1 MRNLD
6 LDQYWPIPTRRT
18 ADAAHEPISS
28 AGGELPLPPLSYAT
42 LPPPLPSAPE
52 GVEPP
57 PDVLAAASAG
67 WLGSAPSGPPVQ
79 PLQEPLEGTERGA
92 LLAAHASPQDMALA
106 AHRPLAA
113 PMDAPALAVSLPP
126 LPQEKP
132 PGRWNLTPLIWGGS
146 GFIAG
151 MLAWHV
157 VGFWSFVSNV
167 VLNANDPRAQTLEA
181 FLPKLAPHGVQQ
193 ASRPM
198 AATGKALTQ
207 PAARQAVSER
217 KFACVALA
225 LDRSSSGTK
234 LTTCSEGTA
243 QLRDAGF
250 NKRTDKLALKPRL
263 QDPVAWTGATAVQVS
278 EAATAAPEQD
288 HPSESGTLSE
298 SDLKLDLPP
307 AAMKIER

>member
-28 AGGELPLPPLSYAT
+28 AGSELPLPPLAYET
-42 LPPPLPSAPE
+42 LPPPLPLIHE
-52 GVEPP
+52 GLESP

-67 WLGSAPSGPPVQ
+67 WLGSAPPVPPMQ
-79 PLQEPLEGTERGA
+79 PLQEPPEAPGQGDGFATPA
-92 LLAAHASPQDMALA
+92 LPQDGVSAPE
-106 AHRPLAA
+106 RPLAA
-113 PMDAPALAVSLPP
+113 AKEAPALTVSAPP
-126 LPQEKP
+126 ASQSEPRE
-132 PGRWNLTPLIWGGS
+132 RWNLTPLIWGGS
-146 GFIAG
+146 GFVAG

-181 FLPKLAPHGVQQ
+181 FLPKLAPQGVQS
-193 ASRPM
+193 SRSV
-198 AATGKALTQ
+198 AEVGKTLTH
-207 PAARQAVSER
+207 PAARQAASER

-225 LDRSSSGTK
+225 LDRDAGGTK
-234 LTTCSEGTA
+234 LTLCPEGTA

-278 EAATAAPEQD
+278 DAASAAPDQGN
-288 HPSESGTLSE
+288 SAESGTLSE

-307 AAMKIER
+307 AIMKIER